1 MSLVRKGLLT
11 QRKFTDFDVLYTTNE
26 NVQLDVAWYRSIFLK
41 NYKLIRSYARNP
53 IQRKGLPL
61 FRNQFCY

>member
-41 NYKLIRSYARNP
+41 KL
-53 IQRKGLPL
+53 QV
-61 FRNQFCY
+61 NQILCKKSHSEKRVTFIP